1 MKTVVQLKN
10 VPSFLQSINIIQSEP
25 ESLIV
30 DLNLKGNLVIV
41 VGGGQEGL
49 KKINSLLTQDC
60 KILLVSD
67 QTNKQIDSYVKQKKI
82 IFKKMK
88 LENADFL
95 SKYKPIL
102 VMATTDDK
110 KLNRKIVDKAKRMRC
125 YAYAAD
131 DPAVSDFSHPSV
143 INIEDTV
150 QIAVS
155 TGGRSPAMARK
166 IRMQAEK
173 VFRKIIKKEDL
184 DHIRLQEVARSLA
197 KSKLAT
203 PIERKKFLYHVINDN
218 KVKQLIK
225 DDNFK
230 KAQKRVM
237 EMLRSHK

>member
-1 MKTVVQLKN
+1 MKNFTQLKN
-10 VPSFLQSINIIQSEP
+10 VPSFLQSINTIQKVP
-25 ESLIV
+25 ELLIV

-60 KILLVSD
+60 KILLISD
-67 QTNKQIDSYVKQKKI
+67 KTNTQIDNYVKQKKI
-82 IFKKMK
+82 QFKKMK
-88 LENADFL
+88 LENASFL
-95 SKYKPIL
+95 AKYKPIL
-102 VMATTDDK
+102 VMAATDDK
-110 KLNRKIVDKAKRMRC
+110 KLNRKIVQKAKKMRC

-166 IRMQAEK
+166 IRMQAEQ
-173 VFRKIIKKEDL
+173 VFKKIIKKED
-184 DHIRLQEVARSLA
+184 IYQIKLQEFGRSLVKA
-197 KSKLAT
+197 KLAT
-203 PIERKKFLYHVINDN
+203 PLERKKFLYGVINDN
-218 KVKQLIK
+218 QVKQLIK
-225 DDNFK
+225 EGNFK

-237 EMLRSHK
+237 EMLESK

>member
-1 MKTVVQLKN
+1 
-10 VPSFLQSINIIQSEP
+10 VPRL
-25 ESLIV
+25 LIV

-60 KILLVSD
+60 KILLFSD
-67 QTNKQIDSYVKQKKI
+67 KTNSQIESYVNQKKI
-82 IFKKMK
+82 LYKKIK
-88 LENADFL
+88 LENANFL
-95 SKYKPIL
+95 TKYKPIL
-102 VMATTDDK
+102 VMAATDDK
-110 KLNRKIVDKAKRMRC
+110 KLNRKIVEKAKKMRC

-173 VFRKIIKKEDL
+173 IFKKIIKKED
-184 DHIRLQEVARSLA
+184 IYQIKLQEFARTLA
-197 KSKLAT
+197 KAKLAT
-203 PIERKKFLYHVINDN
+203 PLERKKFLYGVINDN
-218 KVKQLIK
+218 QIKQLIK
-225 DDNFK
+225 EGNFK
-230 KAQKRVM
+230 KAQKRIM
-237 EMLRSHK
+237 EMLKSK

>member
-1 MKTVVQLKN
+1 M
-10 VPSFLQSINIIQSEP
+10 
-25 ESLIV
+25 IV

-60 KILLVSD
+60 KILLISD
-67 QTNKQIDSYVKQKKI
+67 KTNQQILNYVRQKKI
-82 IFKKMK
+82 TFKKMK
-88 LENADFL
+88 LKGADFL
-95 SKYKPIL
+95 SKYKPFM

-110 KLNRKIVDKAKRMRC
+110 ELNRKIVEKAKQMRC

-131 DPAVSDFSHPSV
+131 DPSVSDFSHPSA

-150 QIAVS
+150 QIAIS

-173 VFRKIIKKEDL
+173 VFKKIIKKED
-184 DHIRLQEVARSLA
+184 IYQIKLQEIARTAA
-197 KSKLAT
+197 KSRLAT
-203 PIERKKFLYHVINDN
+203 PIERKKFLYSVLNDN
-218 KVKQLIK
+218 QVKQLIK
-225 DDNFK
+225 EENFK

-237 EMLRSHK
+237 KMLGDLK